1 MQKTVYKD
9 QKRPKKQII
18 IEPGTERETDG
29 RTDNATDKITENTA
43 TEAIENDWWTHQRVG
58 RQKREMDENKWM
70 EIPTKIEMTNMKN
83 KSKWQ
88 WKYVIFLVA
97 LAKSWVYGH

>member
-9 QKRPKKQII
+9 QKSPKKQII

-43 TEAIENDWWTHQRVG
+43 TEAIKND
-58 RQKREMDENKWM
+58 
-70 EIPTKIEMTNMKN
+70 
-83 KSKWQ
+83 
-88 WKYVIFLVA
+88 
-97 LAKSWVYGH
+97 